1 MKWTCEEILDHAE
14 ELADRFEAFD
24 PAKAQEVP
32 AAEYLLVRAAR
43 GQDCC
48 DEHLVQA
55 LRAAREQGTSW
66 ERIGAILGITS
77 QQAQRLGA
85 ASIDAPQVVVP
96 SSRAWPQRSPAS
108 TTSTLHTSTD
118 PGPHAS

>member
-24 PAKAQEVP
+24 PAQAQEVP
-32 AAEYLLVRAAR
+32 AAEYLLVRAA
-43 GQDCC
+43 QDCC
-48 DEHLVQA
+48 DEHVVQA

-85 ASIDAPQVVVP
+85 ASSDAP
-96 SSRAWPQRSPAS
+96 RS
-108 TTSTLHTSTD
+108 
-118 PGPHAS
+118 

>member
-24 PAKAQEVP
+24 PAEAREVP
-32 AAEYLLVRAAR
+32 GAEYLLVRAAR

-48 DEHLVQA
+48 DEHVVQA

-77 QQAQRLGA
+77 QQAQRLGNGQPV
-85 ASIDAPQVVVP
+85 DCRQ
-96 SSRAWPQRSPAS
+96 
-108 TTSTLHTSTD
+108 
-118 PGPHAS
+118 